1 MPVDG
6 SLLKDKHILVVNDEN
21 DSIETIMDI
30 LKERFAT
37 SPNSLRLTNGNILRS
52 IIEYWFR
59 VSTLKSYFFYRLKY
73 HSWLSSFNPFRTKM

>member
-52 IIEYWFR
+52 IIEYWFQ
-59 VSTLKSYFFYRLKY
+59 VSTLKSYFFAD
-73 HSWLSSFNPFRTKM
+73 

>member
-59 VSTLKSYFFYRLKY
+59 VSTLKSYFFAD
-73 HSWLSSFNPFRTKM
+73 